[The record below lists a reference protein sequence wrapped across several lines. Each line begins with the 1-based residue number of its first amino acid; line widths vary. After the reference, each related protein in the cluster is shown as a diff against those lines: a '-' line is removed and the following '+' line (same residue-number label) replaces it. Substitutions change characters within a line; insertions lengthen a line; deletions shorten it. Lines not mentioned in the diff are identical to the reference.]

1 MARLHRTSMGIS
13 AALLALVV
21 LVSLAFAQDDPPEA
35 PPADRGQADPGRLSA
50 LVERRLDQ
58 AERQQERLREI
69 KRRLDAGE
77 SPAAILAELRER
89 GELGVLG
96 EWGRGSDRDGPRRFR
111 DGDDSRDPQD
121 LPPEAYELWRTRILD
136 FFDRHA
142 PEMAERL
149 RAEGENEESRRA
161 VLRLRR
167 EVERLIE
174 LREQGSDEFEPA
186 LARLR
191 NGIRI
196 ADLLGEVR
204 AEAQAGTLSPEKL
217 RTMRRDLTELVGTQF
232 DAQLTARAKWLDRM
246 GDRLRGA
253 REKLERERAER
264 SQRIEAEVQ
273 AMLDRAM
280 KPGEDRRDGV
290 PRPGGPRNGPR

>member
-1 MARLHRTSMGIS
+1 MGVS

-111 DGDDSRDPQD
+111 DGEDSRDPQD

-217 RTMRRDLTELVGTQF
+217 RPMRRDLTELVGTQF